1 MAKHVI
7 NNIGGRKPLS
17 EDEKYGTPIPVRFTK
32 KQFIRI
38 KRKAG
43 EMPISTYIREGAL
56 HAIVRQPVT
65 KSLMKEIRD
74 LNNLGTNINTLAKLA
89 HQYGFNSIADKVNEA
104 LNGVNAIL
112 HQARLKIEEKEV
124 EDTSFNG

>member
-1 MAKHVI
+1 MAKHII
-7 NNIGGRKPLS
+7 NNSGGRKPLP
-17 EDEKYGTPIPVRFTK
+17 EDEKYGKPIPVRFTQ

-43 EMPISTYIREGAL
+43 EMPVSTYIREAAL

-65 KSLMKEIRD
+65 KTLMKEIRN

-89 HQYGFNSIADKVNEA
+89 YQAGITSVTDKAREA
-104 LNGVNAIL
+104 LEEVNAIL
-112 HQARLKIEEKEV
+112 HQARLIISEKE
-124 EDTSFNG
+124 EISN

>member
-1 MAKHVI
+1 MTKHII
-7 NNIGGRKPLS
+7 NNPGGRKPLS

-65 KSLMKEIRD
+65 KALMKEIRD

-89 HQYGFNSIADKVNEA
+89 HQYGFSSIADKANEA
-104 LNGVNAIL
+104 LEDVSAIL
-112 HQARLKIEEKEV
+112 HQARLKIAEKEI
-124 EDTSFNG
+124 EDTSVNS